1 MRKKIKEQDQELTM
15 KANLQWSDKDKNK
28 TSGPELNFLLKGA
41 AEEMNV
47 GIDAIIF
54 GLYPKDLSDYLA
66 LK

>member
-1 MRKKIKEQDQELTM
+1 M
-15 KANLQWSDKDKNK
+15 KANLQWSDEDKDK
-28 TSGPELNFLLKGA
+28 TSGPELNFQLKG

-54 GLYPKDLSDYLA
+54 GLYLKDLSDYLA

>member
-15 KANLQWSDKDKNK
+15 KANLQWSDEDKDK
-28 TSGPELNFLLKGA
+28 TSGPELNFQLKG